1 MTRILTILTEGFAD
15 WETTLLNAVAK
26 GFYGAETAYASPG
39 GKPVTSMGGMTVTP
53 DLAIEAVDPADIDAL
68 VVCGGSAW
76 KQAGAPDITDVVR
89 AARQAG
95 KIVAGICDGTFALAR
110 TGVLDAVPHTS
121 NGVGYLDETVYRG
134 KADYRDVPTAVSADG
149 VITAPATAPVS
160 FAEKVLDAV
169 GLADDQ
175 LHYYVAMHAR
185 QYAGMSQVK
194 AA

>member
-1 MTRILTILTEGFAD
+1 MPRIVTILTEGFAD

-26 GFYGAETAYASPG
+26 GFYRAETAYASPG
-39 GKPVTSMGGMTVTP
+39 GKPVTSMGGMRVTP
-53 DLAIEAVDPADIDAL
+53 DMAIEAIDPAALDAL

-76 KQAGAPDITDVVR
+76 KQVGAPDITAVVQ

-95 KIVAGICDGTFALAR
+95 KTVAGICDGTVALAR

-121 NGVGYLDETVYRG
+121 NGVGHLDDTGYRG
-134 KADYRDVPTAVSADG
+134 KAGYRDVPAAVSADG
-149 VITAPATAPVS
+149 VITASATAPVS
-160 FAEKVLDAV
+160 FAEKVLDAL

-175 LHYYVAMHAR
+175 LRYYVAMHAR
-185 QYAGMSQVK
+185 QYAGMPQVR